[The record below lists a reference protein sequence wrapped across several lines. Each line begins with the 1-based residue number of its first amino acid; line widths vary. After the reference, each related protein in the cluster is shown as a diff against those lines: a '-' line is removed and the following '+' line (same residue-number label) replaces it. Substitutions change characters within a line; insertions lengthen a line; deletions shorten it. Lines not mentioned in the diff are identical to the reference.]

1 MPKRTDANQTAIVSA
16 FRKCGATVAITS
28 GLGKGFPDLVVGYRS
43 RNFLVE
49 IKDGS
54 KPPSA
59 QKLTPDESAWHGK
72 WRGQIAIIR
81 SVDDVLALLNEKG
94 K

>member
-1 MPKRTDANQTAIVSA
+1 MPKRTDANQTAIINA
-16 FRKCGATVAITS
+16 FRKLGATVAITS
-28 GLGKGFPDLVVGYRS
+28 ALGKGFPDLVVGYRR

-59 QKLTPDESAWHGK
+59 QKLTPDEAAWHEK

-81 SVDDVLALLNEKG
+81 SVDDVLALLND
-94 K
+94 